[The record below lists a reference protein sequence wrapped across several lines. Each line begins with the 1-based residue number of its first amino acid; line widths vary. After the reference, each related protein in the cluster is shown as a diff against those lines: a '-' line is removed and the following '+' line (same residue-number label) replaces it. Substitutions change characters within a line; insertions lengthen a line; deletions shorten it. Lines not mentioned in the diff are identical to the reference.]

1 MSYEKYESDLEIVK
15 AKLAEQG
22 ITYYSLYPANNC
34 VGVNFGRV
42 SAYYIVQNG
51 EVVDVQ
57 ID

>member
-1 MSYEKYESDLEIVK
+1 MIYENYQSDVEVVK

-42 SAYYIVQNG
+42 RAYYIVQNG